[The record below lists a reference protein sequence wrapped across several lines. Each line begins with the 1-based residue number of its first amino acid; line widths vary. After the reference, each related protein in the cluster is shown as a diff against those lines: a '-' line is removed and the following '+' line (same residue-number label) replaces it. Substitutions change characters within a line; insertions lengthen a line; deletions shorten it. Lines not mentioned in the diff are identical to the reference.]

1 MFKIYFKTNVKRL
14 EIILID
20 DGSED
25 DSVNKVN
32 EYIMRDSRMKLIKK
46 QHEGVSPA
54 RNAGIKAA
62 TGKYIL
68 FVDVDDELDENM
80 VQKMA
85 DKMHEGSGRRFVVT
99 NIYRIGESLKTI
111 LF

>member
-46 QHEGVSPA
+46 
-54 RNAGIKAA
+54 
-62 TGKYIL
+62 
-68 FVDVDDELDENM
+68 
-80 VQKMA
+80 
-85 DKMHEGSGRRFVVT
+85 
-99 NIYRIGESLKTI
+99 
-111 LF
+111 